1 MRTDSGAGLWRL
13 READIQQR
21 AWEQRLHCGPAHQ
34 HDTDNIFKQ
43 INVSIISSHVFVS
56 ITDGHYHDICCRPK
70 RQDLYNSPTVI
81 GPVLGLELQFG
92 CRKD

>member
-13 READIQQR
+13 READVQQR

-56 ITDGHYHDICCRPK
+56 ITDGQTFAADQRGKIYI
-70 RQDLYNSPTVI
+70 I
-81 GPVLGLELQFG
+81 VLLLLAQ
-92 CRKD
+92 C